1 MPRTDAPVSLS
12 AHGDSPSECKIR
24 EALDQAAQID
34 FVKTPLKDV
43 VASLKELHHIE
54 IQLDL
59 PALKEAGVDE
69 SEPVTKHLKG
79 ISLRSALR
87 MMLDDLQ
94 LKYVIHNE
102 VLLFTSP
109 TKAESDEYMETR
121 AYPVTDLVCPER
133 DGAVDPQPLKDMLTS
148 TVATKTWVDNG
159 GTGTESEIVVGNR
172 LLSVVSQTEEVHEE
186 IEETLD
192 LIRKA
197 GGLRPPRRAR
207 PQRRGRMAIRA
218 APSPTRIDFVE
229 KPLKEVVDYLKGLH
243 HIEIQLDS
251 AALKEAGV
259 DESTPVTRR
268 LKGISLRSTLNL
280 ILDELQLK
288 YVVRGGVLMIT
299 SPTKAESRRVPG
311 NSGIPGDGSGSPGT
325 RRNCGFSAVEGLA
338 HQHGGNQ
345 DLDGQWWHGHL
356 SPRSS

>member
-1 MPRTDAPVSLS
+1 MKWFAATFAALALLVALGQAVPLDTKDVPAAKTGTCPAPDAPVSLS
-12 AHGDSPSECKIR
+12 AHGDSPSERKIR
-24 EALDQAAQID
+24 EALNQAAQID

-197 GGLRPPRRAR
+197 GGLKTAAPRVALNDAAER
-207 PQRRGRMAIRA
+207 QIRA
-218 APSPTRIDFVE
+218 GAQLADADRFRREASEGSRRLPEGPAPYRDPTRF
-229 KPLKEVVDYLKGLH
+229 GRA
-243 HIEIQLDS
+243 Q
-251 AALKEAGV
+251 
-259 DESTPVTRR
+259 
-268 LKGISLRSTLNL
+268 
-280 ILDELQLK
+280 
-288 YVVRGGVLMIT
+288 
-299 SPTKAESRRVPG
+299 
-311 NSGIPGDGSGSPGT
+311 GSGCRRINAGYQAPQGHFAPLDPEFDPG
-325 RRNCGFSAVEGLA
+325 
-338 HQHGGNQ
+338 
-345 DLDGQWWHGHL
+345 
-356 SPRSS
+356 

>member
-1 MPRTDAPVSLS
+1 MKWFAATFAALALLVALGQAVPVDTKDVPVAKTGTCPAPDAPVSLS
-12 AHGDSPSECKIR
+12 AHGDSPSERKIR
-24 EALDQAAQID
+24 EALNQAAQID

-197 GGLRPPRRAR
+197 GGLKTAAPRVALNDAAER
-207 PQRRGRMAIRA
+207 QIRA
-218 APSPTRIDFVE
+218 ALSSPTRIDFVE

-251 AALKEAGV
+251 AGA
-259 DESTPVTRR
+259 
-268 LKGISLRSTLNL
+268 
-280 ILDELQLK
+280 Q
-288 YVVRGGVLMIT
+288 
-299 SPTKAESRRVPG
+299 
-311 NSGIPGDGSGSPGT
+311 GSGCQRINAGYQAPQGHFAPLDPEFDPG
-325 RRNCGFSAVEGLA
+325 
-338 HQHGGNQ
+338 
-345 DLDGQWWHGHL
+345 
-356 SPRSS
+356 